1 MDEDAAEPATP
12 EPVPKALRELAML
25 VVKEGVGVGGLPQAQ
40 RALALAFVW
49 TGLPAGALSE
59 REVNEALKSAL
70 AGAARFLDTD
80 HVELRRWL
88 VDSGWLCRD
97 GFGRE
102 YRRVDAAALPAPSRG
117 LAGQLE
123 KLDAA
128 AFADRA
134 RDRRDAERSARRR
147 AWADRA
153 GPPADAA

>member
-25 VVKEGVGVGGLPQAQ
+25 VVKEGVGLGSLAQAQ

-49 TGLPAGALSE
+49 KDLPTGALSE
-59 REVNEALKSAL
+59 RDVNEALKSAL

-102 YRRVDAAALPAPSRG
+102 YRRVDAAALPVASRG
-117 LAGQLE
+117 LAAQLAG
-123 KLDAA
+123 LDAA